1 MKMCSVGKFIRIIMD
16 RKTIKLPSV
25 MKNYN
30 FHLFIT
36 TGFIF
41 VWFPIGWFQLVA
53 NHLIAKQFFSL
64 LQNLHC
70 PNFSKVLFIRIDIPN
85 FPKSDILIDWYRNS
99 NISVTAGLVSSLK
112 FLIEWYSLVEEDC
125 IEVSFILIRASF
137 HPDPDCPKNPRSSF
151 NFGWSRFWYS
161 EFSLTTGSISSV
173 KDSIDCFQLWLS
185 NLIEN
190 CWFWSVHLTRD
201 SRITTYSAFIID
213 SSRILKL
220 HFFVTIGLTSSIKVS
235 SENFTLLQEDSIE
248 KKFFDTLFK
257 FLRLWRLQS
266 VLFLMI
272 LHEIQALFSI
282 TISLIFIIKL
292 SKDNSSAAE
301 ECCLWKSLTLFF
313 ALELC

>member
-1 MKMCSVGKFIRIIMD
+1 M
-16 RKTIKLPSV
+16 
-25 MKNYN
+25 
-30 FHLFIT
+30 LFI
-36 TGFIF
+36 I
-41 VWFPIGWFQLVA
+41 
-53 NHLIAKQFFSL
+53 
-64 LQNLHC
+64 
-70 PNFSKVLFIRIDIPN
+70 IDIPN

-99 NISVTAGLVSSLK
+99 NIISVTAGLFSSLK

-220 HFFVTIGLTSSIKVS
+220 HFFVTIGLTSSIKVP
-235 SENFTLLQEDSIE
+235 SENFTLVQEDSIE
-248 KKFFDTLFK
+248 KNFLILCSGFWDCEGYRACFSYWFF
-257 FLRLWRLQS
+257 
-266 VLFLMI
+266 
-272 LHEIQALFSI
+272 EIQALFSI

-292 SKDNSSAAE
+292 SKDNSSAVE

>member
-1 MKMCSVGKFIRIIMD
+1 M
-16 RKTIKLPSV
+16 
-25 MKNYN
+25 
-30 FHLFIT
+30 
-36 TGFIF
+36 
-41 VWFPIGWFQLVA
+41 
-53 NHLIAKQFFSL
+53 
-64 LQNLHC
+64 
-70 PNFSKVLFIRIDIPN
+70 LFIRIDIPN

-112 FLIEWYSLVEEDC
+112 FLIEWYSPVEEDC

-220 HFFVTIGLTSSIKVS
+220 HFFVTIGLTSSIKVP
-235 SENFTLLQEDSIE
+235 SENFTLVQEDSIE
-248 KKFFDTLFK
+248 IFFRYLVQISESVKVPERALPNDSSRDTSS
-257 FLRLWRLQS
+257 FLHNYIINFFHQ
-266 VLFLMI
+266 VL
-272 LHEIQALFSI
+272 
-282 TISLIFIIKL
+282 KG
-292 SKDNSSAAE
+292 
-301 ECCLWKSLTLFF
+301 LFF
-313 ALELC
+313 SRGGMLPLKVIYFVLCVGIVLVRKWQATAFNWHYFDIPADSSPYRDLISCFQVVI